1 MQGGQFRSSAVGS
14 LKSVIK
20 AVCKEESPF
29 FSNAN
34 LFVDMPRITELL
46 EDNMRKYGIPEDSSE
61 KIYWSQVAH
70 ILSELEYFFLYKWK
84 VPVDNSVDIV
94 NLNTRDDL

>member
-1 MQGGQFRSSAVGS
+1 MG
-14 LKSVIK
+14 
-20 AVCKEESPF
+20 
-29 FSNAN
+29 
-34 LFVDMPRITELL
+34 
-46 EDNMRKYGIPEDSSE
+46 KYGIPEDSSE